1 MKPKILIIYYSQ
13 TGQTKRIATEL
24 FKDSEHLFEIE
35 YEEIRPLKPFP
46 FPWNSYA
53 FFDCMP
59 ETVLMEPCTLNLP
72 SLMDKHYDI
81 VIIAYQPWFLSP
93 SLPVS
98 SFLQLPEVKKF
109 LINKKV
115 ITLIGCRNMW
125 INAQEKMKQLLITS
139 NAQLIGNIVL
149 EDKSPNLISVLTIM
163 RWMFKGQKE
172 ASGLLPV
179 AGIREYEFNN
189 LKRFQPIIHRAV
201 TTSNYTHLQND
212 IIANNGVTIKPS
224 LILLEKRGNKSF
236 NFFARFI
243 KQKGNMGDI
252 QRKPRVILYKYLLI
266 IILFILSPIS
276 SLIAKIVSI
285 INKKSLNTEIKYF
298 QHVSAK

>member
-1 MKPKILIIYYSQ
+1 MKPKILIFYYSQ
-13 TGQTKRIATEL
+13 TGQTKRIATQL
-24 FKDSEHLFEIE
+24 FKDSENLFEIE
-35 YEEIRPLKPFP
+35 YEEIRPLNPFP

-59 ETVLMEPCTLNLP
+59 ETVLMEPYPLNLP
-72 SLMDKHYDI
+72 SQLDKHYDL

-98 SFLQLPEVKKF
+98 SFLQLPEVKLF
-109 LINKKV
+109 LNNKKV

-125 INAQEKMKQLLITS
+125 INAQEKMKKLLITS

-179 AGIREYEFNN
+179 AGIREYEFDN
-189 LKRFQPIIHRAV
+189 LKRFQTIIHHAA
-201 TTSNYTHLQND
+201 TTLNYTQLQND
-212 IIANNGVTIKPS
+212 IIANNGVNIKPS

-276 SLIAKIVSI
+276 ALIAKIVSI